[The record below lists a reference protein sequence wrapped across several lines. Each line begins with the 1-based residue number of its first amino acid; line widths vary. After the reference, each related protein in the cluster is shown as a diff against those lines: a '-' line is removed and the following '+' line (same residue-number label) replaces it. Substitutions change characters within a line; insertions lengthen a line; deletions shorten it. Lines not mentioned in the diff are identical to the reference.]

1 MYKNL
6 KNLKFNL
13 TPEMS
18 LEFVKFN
25 ELKKELDKLYLEYNK
40 SNDELILI
48 KITKLEKR
56 MDNCRSRFVD
66 EFRFSN
72 EKEIKEYLNMKDQD

>member
-1 MYKNL
+1 MCKKL

-18 LEFVKFN
+18 LELIKFN
-25 ELKKELDKLYLEYNK
+25 ELKKELDELYLDYNK
-40 SNDELILI
+40 SKDELVLI

-56 MDNCRSRFVD
+56 MNDCRSRFVD

-72 EKEIKEYLNMKDQD
+72 EKEIRDYLDLKDQN